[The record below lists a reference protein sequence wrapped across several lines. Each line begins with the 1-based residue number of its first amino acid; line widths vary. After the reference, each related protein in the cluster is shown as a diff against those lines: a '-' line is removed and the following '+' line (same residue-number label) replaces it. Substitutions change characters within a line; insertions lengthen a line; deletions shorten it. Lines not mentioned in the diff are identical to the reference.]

1 MFLIDKYRPKN
12 ISESFFHKNL
22 LELLEIMSK
31 DEAIPHII
39 FYGPD
44 GSGKKTLIKLFLQML
59 FDDSVNKLNDVEY
72 EITGSGSKVEKELI
86 KQSNYHIVIEP
97 KNNNSDRFLIHDI
110 VKEYAK
116 RRSLGIFKT
125 SRPFR
130 IVLINNLDNL
140 SYYAQAS
147 LRRTMEK
154 YNDKCRFISRC
165 KSLSKVSKP
174 LQSRCICLRVPSPSD
189 IELFGYIYRISA
201 KENLKIRLSDYAN
214 IINKSNGNIKIA
226 LWNLEYIKFGYKM
239 DSDYYNAIC
248 KVMNLL
254 LQPILNNIVEIQNI
268 IFTLTITNFNK
279 TTIMRDILDKICMSN
294 KITDEAKQKII
305 QKGAEIDYQM
315 VKCRREI
322 IDFKALIAV
331 IMTILHE
338 EKGLIKT

>member
-1 MFLIDKYRPKN
+1 MFLIDKYRPTN
-12 ISESFFHKNL
+12 SDDSYFHKNL
-22 LELLEIMSK
+22 LELLKIMSS

-59 FDDSVNKLNDVEY
+59 FDDSVNKLNNVEY
-72 EITGSGSKVEKELI
+72 EITGSGSKIEKEAI

-116 RRSLGIFKT
+116 RKSLGAFT
-125 SRPFR
+125 TNRPFR
-130 IVLINNLDNL
+130 VVLINNLDNL

-174 LQSRCICLRVPSPSD
+174 LQSRCICLRVPSPTD
-189 IELFGYIYRISA
+189 IELFKYICKVSVKENIDITLKGYI
-201 KENLKIRLSDYAN
+201 D
-214 IINKSNGNIKIA
+214 IITKANGNIKTA
-226 LWNLEYIKFGYKM
+226 LWNLEYLKFGYKI
-239 DSDYYNAIC
+239 DSDYYNAIN
-248 KVMNLL
+248 KIIGLL
-254 LQPILNNIVEIQNI
+254 FDPIMNNIIEIQNI

-279 TTIMRDILDKICMSN
+279 TTIMRDILDKICTSN
-294 KITDEAKQKII
+294 RITNDAKQKII
-305 QKGAEIDYQM
+305 
-315 VKCRREI
+315 
-322 IDFKALIAV
+322 
-331 IMTILHE
+331 LH
-338 EKGLIKT
+338 LSLYFSIVLLSDA